1 LDSKRINSGESLLR
15 MSEGDG
21 IDMKAKLIGE
31 GNQPLICTPLVGK
44 TREAVLAE
52 LAAVLAK
59 QPDIIEWRADFF
71 ESVGSTEEVVATA
84 NSLKKS
90 AGNIPIIFTI
100 RSIREG
106 GQPIALTDRQAI
118 ELDAAICK
126 QTGIEYVDC
135 ELSNKPEDIEYLR
148 QEAHANH
155 TKIIASF
162 HNFDHTPERELLY
175 QKFTEAESYG
185 LDVAKVAVMPKT
197 LEDVLTLLS
206 VTLEAK
212 ARLKIPLITM
222 SMGGYGAVTRMI
234 GGVFGSSLTF
244 AVGQSS
250 SAPGQVPIEDLR
262 TVLELVKKS
271 IGGDLVV

>member
-1 LDSKRINSGESLLR
+1 
-15 MSEGDG
+15 
-21 IDMKAKLIGE
+21 MKGKLIGE

-44 TREAVLAE
+44 TREEILKE

-71 ESVGSTEEVVATA
+71 AGLSDTEAVVSLA
-84 NSLKKS
+84 NSIKEA
-90 AGNIPIIFTI
+90 AGDTPVIFTI

-106 GQPIALTDRQAI
+106 GQPITLTDRQAI
-118 ELDAAICK
+118 ELNAAVCRE
-126 QTGIEYVDC
+126 TSVEYVDC
-135 ELSNKPEDIEYLR
+135 ELSNKPKDIRYLR
-148 QEAHANH
+148 QVAHNNN
-155 TKIIASF
+155 TRIIASF
-162 HNFDHTPERELLY
+162 HNFDHTPARELLG
-175 QKFTEAESYG
+175 QKFTEAENYG

-212 ARLKIPLITM
+212 ACLKIPLITM
-222 SMGGYGAVTRMI
+222 SMGRYGAVTRMI

-262 TVLELVKKS
+262 TVLDIVNKA
-271 IGGDLVV
+271 IGGDQNV